1 MSGFVFNTRRPTFA
15 DIRVRRALAELFDFE
30 WVNKNLYYGAYVRAA
45 SYFNDSELS
54 AIGRPADERE
64 KKLLAPFPDAVAP
77 DVMAGTYK
85 PVVSDGSGGDRKVL
99 RAGPR
104 RAAGRRLRAPRQRPR
119 QQGDG
124 RAARLRDPGHHH
136 ARTSAWR
143 SPISARWSGSASRST
158 VRTVDAAQYQQRKQ
172 SFDYDMIRFTWAASL
187 SPGNEQMNRWSVA
200 SADRNGSFNY
210 PGAKQPAIDAM
221 IAAML
226 AAPTREDFVAA
237 VRALDR
243 ILISGTY
250 VVPLFYLPEQWIAH
264 WTRIDHPAKPALSG
278 YSLPTWW
285 AKTP

>member
-1 MSGFVFNTRRPTFA
+1 
-15 DIRVRRALAELFDFE
+15 
-30 WVNKNLYYGAYVRAA
+30 
-45 SYFNDSELS
+45 
-54 AIGRPADERE
+54 
-64 KKLLAPFPDAVAP
+64 
-77 DVMAGTYK
+77 
-85 PVVSDGSGGDRKVL
+85 
-99 RAGPR
+99 
-104 RAAGRRLRAPRQRPR
+104 
-119 QQGDG
+119 
-124 RAARLRDPGHHH
+124 
-136 ARTSAWR
+136 
-143 SPISARWSGSASRST
+143 
-158 VRTVDAAQYQQRKQ
+158 
-172 SFDYDMIRFTWAASL
+172 MIRFTWAASL

-221 IAAML
+221 IGAML

-264 WTRIDHPAKPALSG
+264 WARIEHPPKPALSG